1 MKNFVG
7 TTPLGFLKPIDSF
20 PDKGE
25 VMLDTLIF
33 GSETPSE
40 VITIEPVKDM
50 PSEPMEDICPDV
62 PLPAPPPCQK
72 YEAYFEEGQKCPS
85 YRLVRDAECP
95 DQTFEQPFEVPTESD
110 TTSFPNWP
118 KLNCLEVKIALEG
131 LNQTLMTSRLTQ
143 TELSRYQ
150 QQIAIGESILQKN
163 CGKLM
168 ETTYVMMNWKSIDCE
183 LIPSAIN
190 DLNYMI
196 AQGQG
201 NDADLDLMRKDV
213 MVGQEFYKA
222 NCEKTLE
229 TPPGGGLVT
238 LDDLFGT
245 GGIKTAPAETAPVA
259 VQTPTTPQTSDQ
271 TADVVSM
278 GPAKK
283 NYVWIY
289 VAAAVGA
296 FLLLTRR
303 K

>member
-7 TTPLGFLKPIDSF
+7 TNPLGFLKPIDSF

-33 GSETPSE
+33 GSEIPPE
-40 VITIEPVKDM
+40 VNTLEPVKD
-50 PSEPMEDICPDV
+50 MEDICPDV
-62 PLPAPPPCQK
+62 PLPAPPPCQR

-95 DQTFEQPFEVPTESD
+95 EQTFDQPFEIPTESD

-131 LNQTLMTSRLTQ
+131 LNQTLMTSKLSQTQ
-143 TELSRYQ
+143 LGSYQ

-168 ETTYVMMNWKSIDCE
+168 EPTYVMMNWKSIDCQM
-183 LIPSAIN
+183 IPSAIN

-201 NDADLDLMRKDV
+201 TDADLDLMRKDV
-213 MVGQEFYKA
+213 MVGQDFYKS

-245 GGIKTAPAETAPVA
+245 GGIKSAPAETAPIVA
-259 VQTPTTPQTSDQ
+259 QPVQTPTAPQTQDQ

-283 NYVWIY
+283 NYMWLY
-289 VAAAVGA
+289 VAAAAAA
-296 FLLLTRR
+296 FFILTRR